1 MNAQPDWPAHPMAGE
16 AAAAQ
21 VEPGEDAFP
30 GAGVDVIVRGPES
43 QLAVERLTWGFP
55 VEWQQRPVYNT
66 RLETAMGPNPGM
78 WEQPIAQGR
87 GIVVTGGFFEAHATQ
102 MARSPK
108 TGRRIKQ
115 QYRFE
120 SGDGSPLLLATV
132 CGQGRFSVVTTRPNA
147 NVAPVHNRMPLALNA
162 RRGALVVARAVAQ
175 PGGQLAKASKSRR
188 VRANGGPGAT
198 GSPGRAWAGDVVLVG
213 VSRLGLRASF
223 LLLRNGFSP
232 RRLPSNWLLSNGV
245 DAGTIAVWLR
255 GMQTYRLR
263 WKQRRCRSLWRA
275 LMVRYALMTSSRTRT
290 CRSSVRCV

>member
-1 MNAQPDWPAHPMAGE
+1 MCRRFTVVTWDEVAEVVRELQADSPVNAQPDWPARPMAGE
-16 AAAAQ
+16 AATAQ

-102 MARSPK
+102 TTRSPK

-120 SGDGSPLLLATV
+120 SGEDSPLLLATV
-132 CGQGRFSVVTTRPNA
+132 CGQGRFSVVTTRPNV
-147 NVAPVHNRMPLALNA
+147 NVAPVHNRMPLALT
-162 RRGALVVARAVAQ
+162 
-175 PGGQLAKASKSRR
+175 LAEAC
-188 VRANGGPGAT
+188 
-198 GSPGRAWAGDVVLVG
+198 WW
-213 VSRLGLRASF
+213 LRAPWPS
-223 LLLRNGFSP
+223 LVANWQKLANREGFTLTAAP
-232 RRLPSNWLLSNGV
+232 EQPPAPAALGQ
-245 DAGTIAVWLR
+245 GTLF
-255 GMQTYRLR
+255 
-263 WKQRRCRSLWRA
+263 
-275 LMVRYALMTSSRTRT
+275 
-290 CRSSVRCV
+290 

>member
-1 MNAQPDWPAHPMAGE
+1 MAGE
-16 AAAAQ
+16 AATAQ

-43 QLAVERLTWGFP
+43 KLAIERLNWGFP

-102 MARSPK
+102 TVRSPK

-120 SGDGSPLLLATV
+120 SGEGSPLLLATV
-132 CGQGRFSVVTTRPNA
+132 CGQGCFSVVTTRPNA
-147 NVAPVHNRMPLALNA
+147 NVALVHNRMPPGVNA

-188 VRANGGPGAT
+188 VRVDGGPGAT
-198 GSPGRAWAGDVVLVG
+198 GSPGSAWAGDVVLRCESFGGGCGLVFCCCATAF
-213 VSRLGLRASF
+213 RLGVFCRIGCCRTKRTLAE
-223 LLLRNGFSP
+223 LQYGFE
-232 RRLPSNWLLSNGV
+232 
-245 DAGTIAVWLR
+245 
-255 GMQTYRLR
+255 
-263 WKQRRCRSLWRA
+263 RCKHID
-275 LMVRYALMTSSRTRT
+275 
-290 CRSSVRCV
+290 

>member
-1 MNAQPDWPAHPMAGE
+1 MCRRFTVVTWDEVAEVVRELQADSPVNAQPDWPAHPMAGE

-120 SGDGSPLLLATV
+120 SGDGMRSRPLL
-132 CGQGRFSVVTTRPNA
+132 SSDH
-147 NVAPVHNRMPLALNA
+147 APERQRCARAQPYAPGANA

-213 VSRLGLRASF
+213 VSRLNCLPFLGLEVKSE
-223 LLLRNGFSP
+223 NGRF
-232 RRLPSNWLLSNGV
+232 
-245 DAGTIAVWLR
+245 
-255 GMQTYRLR
+255 
-263 WKQRRCRSLWRA
+263 
-275 LMVRYALMTSSRTRT
+275 
-290 CRSSVRCV
+290 